1 MKFVRSVLIS
11 SLVLGGHFLSGGVYA
26 QDLAFSCV
34 AGDSGAALLVNVEN
48 IRTQEGNLRA
58 QIYSSN
64 PDDFLAK
71 GKKLVRLDVP
81 VIDAGEQA
89 MCVQL
94 PSAGKYAL
102 VVMHDKNANGK
113 ADFLSEGFGFSNNPK
128 LGLGA
133 PDAEEV
139 IMDMPAG
146 VTETTVKLK
155 YILGGDD
162 EKKEKRRKAR
172 RR

>member
-1 MKFVRSVLIS
+1 MKFVQSVLIS
-11 SLVLGGHFLSGGVYA
+11 SLVLGGHFLSTPANA
-26 QDLAFSCV
+26 QESTVSCE
-34 AGDSGAALLVNVEN
+34 AGNTGAALLVNVEN
-48 IRTQEGNLRA
+48 IRTEEGNLRA
-58 QIYSSN
+58 QVYSSN

-81 VIDAGEQA
+81 VTTAGEQA

-94 PSAGKYAL
+94 PGAGKYAL
-102 VVMHDKNANGK
+102 VIMHDKNANGK
-113 ADFLSEGFGFSNNPK
+113 ADFFSEGFGFSRNPK

-139 IMDMPAG
+139 IMEMPAG
-146 VTETTVKLK
+146 VTETTVRLK

-162 EKKEKRRKAR
+162 EKKEKRRKLR